1 MSDSNEFIRT
11 IRGYIDEFSLV
22 VSLARKF
29 QLITEMNTYLTQNVE
44 ILNTDRFLNLTNV
57 ILLKMD
63 EIIDYIHSQHLE
75 DRQAIEGSLCLQSC
89 IRVRTL
95 VSEILEVS
103 LMNASNISEGGFW
116 RLVSEFDTLFWNI
129 SWE

>member
-63 EIIDYIHSQHLE
+63 EIIDYINSQHLE

>member
-63 EIIDYIHSQHLE
+63 EIIDYINSQHLE

-95 VSEILEVS
+95 VLEILEVS

>member
-63 EIIDYIHSQHLE
+63 EIIDSITSQYLE
-75 DRQAIEGSLCLQSC
+75 GQRAIEGSLCLQSC